1 MSSEIDLG
9 DEVITEYADDATALS
24 SYADDSDYVSS
35 EEHYTPFPS
44 LTLSKKI
51 ELEKYIHNGE
61 ITYNISTFSE
71 PDIPEQNEQ
80 QTENQQTEQYN
91 QEISK
96 QYENNGCCLLL

>member
-9 DEVITEYADDATALS
+9 DEVSTEYIDEGFSESREQS
-24 SYADDSDYVSS
+24 SFSDYVSS

-71 PDIPEQNEQ
+71 PDIPKL
-80 QTENQQTEQYN
+80 ENQQTEQDN

>member
-9 DEVITEYADDATALS
+9 DEVSTEYIDDATALS

-35 EEHYTPFPS
+35 IEGNTPFPS

-51 ELEKYIHNGE
+51 ELEKYIRNGDV
-61 ITYNISTFSE
+61 TYNISTFSE
-71 PDIPEQNEQ
+71 PDIPKP
-80 QTENQQTEQYN
+80 ENQQPEQDK

-96 QYENNGCCLLL
+96 QYENNSCCLLL

>member
-1 MSSEIDLG
+1 MSFEIDLG
-9 DEVITEYADDATALS
+9 EEVSTEYIDDATALS

-44 LTLSKKI
+44 LILSKKI
-51 ELEKYIHNGE
+51 ELEKYIHNEE

-71 PDIPEQNEQ
+71 PDIPKL
-80 QTENQQTEQYN
+80 ENQQTEQDN

-96 QYENNGCCLLL
+96 QYENNRCCLLL